1 MPYVIDNLIDTAHS
15 CNQDRDTLLMKSRSF
30 SSSSWSFVLIPEH
43 KSNPKGATDLMAS
56 LTLPGLSPPVR
67 KTGFVVVLTIESAPY
82 SMARRA
88 YSCDEIQ
95 HTLTLVL
102 FIRCLFRPGTSV
114 LQNLNR
120 IAVDGR
126 VRPDADASQATSRVN
141 VFSRQAKSLSLN

>member
-1 MPYVIDNLIDTAHS
+1 MRKSTGRGSRPGPTEISTASRLRATDLTDTAHS

-30 SSSSWSFVLIPEH
+30 SSSSWSSVLNPEH
-43 KSNPKGATDLMAS
+43 KSNPKGPTNPIA
-56 LTLPGLSPPVR
+56 
-67 KTGFVVVLTIESAPY
+67 SAPY

-88 YSCDEIQ
+88 SSCDEIQ

-120 IAVDGR
+120 IAVHRR
-126 VRPDADASQATSRVN
+126 VRPDADTSQATSRLN
-141 VFSRQAKSLSLN
+141 GFYSRQAKV